1 MVGVREGSAL
11 VGGHRAAYTAAGERG
26 TPVVLVHGGAS
37 DRRDWAATVGALAAS
52 HRVFAL
58 DLIGYGESADPEP
71 VYTVRHLSEFLRG
84 FLEAAG
90 LQRASLVGHS
100 LGALACLEVA
110 RLAPEA
116 VDRLVLVAPM
126 GFGKMSRVGRALV
139 ALAWLWTRATLRP
152 LPYPA
157 LSIDMKGAA
166 TDAFRSVGAPTLVVW
181 GRRDPYF
188 PAANAGLVLEALPNA
203 GLELFEDSGHA
214 PHREEAERFNRTVL
228 EFLASSR

>member
-1 MVGVREGSAL
+1 MVD
-11 VGGHRAAYTAAGERG
+11 GHRAAYTAAGERG
-26 TPVVLVHGGAS
+26 TPVVLVHGGAG
-37 DRRDWAATVGALAAS
+37 DRREWAGTMQALATS

-71 VYTVRHLSEFLRG
+71 VYAIRQLSQFLRG
-84 FLEAAG
+84 FLEVAG
-90 LQRASLVGHS
+90 LQRANLAGHS

-116 VDRLVLVAPM
+116 VDRLVVVAPM
-126 GFGKMSRVGRALV
+126 GFGKMAWLGKVLI
-139 ALAWLWTRATLRP
+139 ALAWLWNKATLRP

-157 LSIDMKGAA
+157 LSFKMEGSA
-166 TDAFRSVGAPTLVVW
+166 TDAFRSVNSPTLVVW

-188 PAANAGLVLEALPNA
+188 PAKQADRVLGTLPNA
-203 GLELFEDSGHA
+203 RLELFEESGHA
-214 PHREEAERFNRTVL
+214 AHREATERFNRTVL